1 MAVIGVFHSTKDG
14 GWTGTLRSLSLD
26 ARLRFVP
33 NDNRPNDAAPA
44 FRIFAGEF
52 EVGAAWRRQSAGEQP
67 RDYLSVS
74 LEDPAL
80 SQPISA
86 ALFEAGPNEAHL
98 VWSRRRIAPADAAE
112 NA

>member
-1 MAVIGVFHSTKDG
+1 MAVIGVFHPTKDG

-33 NDNRPNDAAPA
+33 NDNKPNDAAPA

-52 EVGAAWRRQSAGEQP
+52 EIGAAWRRQSAGDQP

-74 LEDPAL
+74 LEDPAF

-86 ALFEAGPNEAHL
+86 ALFESGPNEARL
-98 VWSRRRIAPADAAE
+98 VWSRRRAGTSDTPE

>member
-33 NDNRPNDAAPA
+33 NDNRTNDAAPA
-44 FRIFAGEF
+44 FRIFVGEH
-52 EVGAAWRRQSAGEQP
+52 EIGAAWPRQSAGEQS

-74 LEDPAL
+74 LDDPAL

-86 ALFEAGPNEAHL
+86 ALFESGPNEAYL
-98 VWSRRRIAPADAAE
+98 VWNRRRATPSETTDDA
-112 NA
+112 

>member
-33 NDNRPNDAAPA
+33 NDNRSNDAAPA
-44 FRIFAGEF
+44 FRIFAGEI
-52 EVGAAWRRQSAGEQP
+52 EIGAAWRRQSAGNQP

-74 LEDPAL
+74 LEDPAFA
-80 SQPISA
+80 QPISA
-86 ALFEAGPNEAHL
+86 ALFESGPNEAHL
-98 VWSRRRIAPADAAE
+98 IWNRRRTAPFETPEDA
-112 NA
+112 